1 MNTKPA
7 KPSGGSRG
15 MKKTTPSPG
24 NARQRS
30 QAETRQRLVMAA
42 AALFAEYG
50 SHKTTIAMAA
60 REAGVAAGTVYLH
73 FPDKEALLR
82 EVMQVALGELKHSL
96 AKVTATGTARTRD
109 DDVRRRT
116 EGLVHFADENRN
128 LAAVLFDQG
137 HLATNAGAEVL
148 DFLVASQIGGLTDG
162 QKKGW
167 LRTDLDVELAARAL
181 VGSLILVLGWWVKR
195 GAGEGPPP
203 GRHEVAT
210 QLAELRLYGT
220 GAR

>member
-1 MNTKPA
+1 
-7 KPSGGSRG
+7 
-15 MKKTTPSPG
+15 MKKTTPITG
-24 NARQRS
+24 GARQRS
-30 QAETRQRLVMAA
+30 QAETRQRLIMAA

-50 SHKTTIAMAA
+50 SHKTTIAMTA

-82 EVMQVALGELKHSL
+82 EVMQEALGELKHSL
-96 AKVTATGTARTRD
+96 AKVTATGSARTRD

-116 EGLVHFADENRN
+116 EGLVHFADENRH
-128 LAAVLFDQG
+128 LAAVLFDPG
-137 HLATNAGAEVL
+137 HLATSAGGEVL
-148 DFLVASQIGGLTDG
+148 DYLVASQIGGLTDG

-167 LRTDLDVELAARAL
+167 LRADLDVELAARAL

-203 GRHEVAT
+203 GRHEVAA
-210 QLAELRLYGT
+210 QLAGLRLYGT
-220 GAR
+220 GVR